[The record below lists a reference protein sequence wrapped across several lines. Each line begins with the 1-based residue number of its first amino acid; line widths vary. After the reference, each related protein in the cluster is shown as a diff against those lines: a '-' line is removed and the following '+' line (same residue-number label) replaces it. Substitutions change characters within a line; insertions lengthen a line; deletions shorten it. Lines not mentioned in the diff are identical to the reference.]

1 MSEARVRLSQMKA
14 NGIFITGTDT
24 EIGKTVIA
32 GGLAAAFKSTG
43 VDLGVMKPIATGGI
57 SHPSPHKAHTVSEDA
72 IFLKHAAQVDDELDL
87 INPICLRYP
96 LAPSVAAQLEG
107 VTIDL
112 SRVDVA
118 FNQLCQ
124 RHQFMVVE
132 GVGGLAVPIQGDVV
146 VADLAKRLNL
156 PLLIVARANLGTIN
170 HTLLTV
176 AFARLYDLEI
186 RGIVLNGLREDAK
199 GLAEETNPKEIA
211 SLTRL
216 PILGIIPFDKRL
228 QQNTPN
234 PSFLSQFIRD
244 YINISNLRH

>member
-1 MSEARVRLSQMKA
+1 MKP

-32 GGLAAAFKSTG
+32 GGLAAAVHSIG
-43 VDLGVMKPIATGGI
+43 VDVGVMKPIATGGI
-57 SHPSPHKAHTVSEDA
+57 SHPSLHNAHTISEDA
-72 IFLKHAAQVDDELDL
+72 IFLQHVAQVDDALEL
-87 INPICLRYP
+87 INPI
-96 LAPSVAAQLEG
+96 EG

-112 SRVDVA
+112 NRVDEA

-156 PLLIVARANLGTIN
+156 PLLIVARAHLGTIN

-176 AFARLYDLEI
+176 AFARSFDLEI
-186 RGIVLNGLREDAK
+186 RGIVLNGLRADAK
-199 GLAEETNPKEIA
+199 GLAEATNPEEIA
-211 SLTRL
+211 RLTRL
-216 PILGIIPFDKRL
+216 PILGVIPFDKRL
-228 QQNTPN
+228 QQNTPD
-234 PSFLSQFIRD
+234 PAFLSRFIRNHID
-244 YINISNLRH
+244 LTYSPS